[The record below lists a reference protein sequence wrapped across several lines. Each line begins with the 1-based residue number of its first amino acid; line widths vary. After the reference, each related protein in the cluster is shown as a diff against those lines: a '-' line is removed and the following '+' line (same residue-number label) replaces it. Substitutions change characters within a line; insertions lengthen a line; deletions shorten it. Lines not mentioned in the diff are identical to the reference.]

1 MDRNQIRNIIRRMD
15 YSKPDSE
22 IDYLTDNIMKAI
34 TEQKYDFSKYEQ
46 GVFTQQGKK
55 RIIYSYPNLST
66 EAVLCQ
72 YLKKQIDK
80 NFHVRYASRNRI
92 MNVFFNILP
101 VVKDMN
107 DFVIIRADFKSFFDS
122 VLSRHV
128 YNRYIKE
135 SIIPRFDKELLEQ
148 YMKEFKYCHAGLC
161 LSNGLTEIACREF
174 DSRIRAYLSKWGM
187 FFYERYVDDILLIT
201 NKYILKEEFCRIVQ
215 CTIREVFGDSPVKL
229 NMSSEKFSYIT
240 KRSLSSSQRFSFLGY
255 EFVIENS
262 KEKEISFKYG
272 IAGKKRKKYKGIIE
286 KAFIQFKKD
295 QHIELLRQ
303 RIKIYSSRVV
313 IAKKI
318 ESSSYDWLTKGV
330 VANYNEL
337 RFHMDALE
345 PSTNQFLRDLYMQ
358 LLIEHGCEIPY
369 FLRACENEESIYNLK
384 SNMKRNRS
392 ILFEKNIGVSK
403 KTVLKWIQ
411 KLNPEYSAVDKGY
424 YRMVMDYLVM
434 IKVE

>member
-135 SIIPRFDKELLEQ
+135 SSLKMMLL
-148 YMKEFKYCHAGLC
+148 L
-161 LSNGLTEIACREF
+161 
-174 DSRIRAYLSKWGM
+174 
-187 FFYERYVDDILLIT
+187 
-201 NKYILKEEFCRIVQ
+201 
-215 CTIREVFGDSPVKL
+215 
-229 NMSSEKFSYIT
+229 
-240 KRSLSSSQRFSFLGY
+240 
-255 EFVIENS
+255 
-262 KEKEISFKYG
+262 
-272 IAGKKRKKYKGIIE
+272 
-286 KAFIQFKKD
+286 
-295 QHIELLRQ
+295 
-303 RIKIYSSRVV
+303 
-313 IAKKI
+313 
-318 ESSSYDWLTKGV
+318 
-330 VANYNEL
+330 YN
-337 RFHMDALE
+337 
-345 PSTNQFLRDLYMQ
+345 
-358 LLIEHGCEIPY
+358 
-369 FLRACENEESIYNLK
+369 
-384 SNMKRNRS
+384 
-392 ILFEKNIGVSK
+392 V
-403 KTVLKWIQ
+403 
-411 KLNPEYSAVDKGY
+411 
-424 YRMVMDYLVM
+424 
-434 IKVE
+434 